1 MNKHVIRRRTLL
13 KSLGPAAF
21 LAAPVFR
28 DVVAEAQSAFPQ
40 RLVILQFPGG
50 AYHRVQSKFFA
61 TKDTDT
67 TWNWDEQLKPFMPLR
82 SDIALLK
89 QIGDLTRPGQD
100 HGHAVETMLV
110 GAVGYLG
117 DEGKAGQFP
126 PGWTSIDQTI
136 AGHIGKATRF
146 SSLQMGM
153 NVTSEEGGVASVSF
167 NNGAALAPVTDPMVM
182 FSRLF
187 GNGTPAPSP
196 TPGSPSEG
204 VDPALEHLHAKKR
217 SLLDLRQAELQEIRS
232 IVSSAEYGKLD
243 GHLDALRELEKLIP
257 AAGLPNGGDTGGT
270 VVPPTSNVA
279 CGAPAVT
286 NKTDVPSLVQAMTE
300 LTFQAMNCDLTRV
313 ITLQW
318 EMYGA
323 SLGFAGVGE
332 QTHHDLQHNPGSNG
346 AAFNPVQMW
355 FMNQIVTFI
364 QRFKSAAEGDGT
376 LLSNSAVFVLSEMAD
391 GQFHTAIP
399 FLGFIAG
406 QAGGKIKTGGDI
418 VGSESALNDLHISL
432 ARVFGLNINTYG
444 DPQFVKSPIALA

>member
-1 MNKHVIRRRTLL
+1 MNRHVIRRRTLL

-28 DVVAEAQSAFPQ
+28 DVVAEAQGAFPQ

-61 TKDTDT
+61 TKETDT
-67 TWNWDEQLKPFMPLR
+67 TWNWDEQLKPFLPLR

-100 HGHAVETMLV
+100 DGHSVSTMLV
-110 GAVGYLG
+110 GARGNAA
-117 DEGKAGQFP
+117 GK
-126 PGWTSIDQTI
+126 TSIDQTI
-136 AGHIGKATRF
+136 ADHIGKATRF

-153 NVTSEEGGVASVSF
+153 NVVNEDGNLFVMTF
-167 NNGAALAPVTDPMVM
+167 NNGVRLPPVTDPMVT

-187 GNGTPAPSP
+187 GNGAPAPSP

-204 VDPALEHLHAKKR
+204 VDPMLEDLYAKKR
-217 SLLDLRQAELQEIRS
+217 SLLDLRKAELQELRS
-232 IVSSAEYGKLD
+232 VVSSAEYDKLD
-243 GHLDALRELEKLIP
+243 GHLTALRELEKLIP
-257 AAGLPNGGDTGGT
+257 TAGLSNGGDTGGT

-279 CGAPAVT
+279 CGAPAIT
-286 NKTDVPSLVQAMTE
+286 NKTDAPSLVQAMTE

-313 ITLQW
+313 VTLQW
-318 EMYGA
+318 EMYEA
-323 SLGFAGVGE
+323 SLAFLGVEE
-332 QTHHDLQHNPGSNG
+332 QTHHDLQHNPGTNG
-346 AAFNPVQMW
+346 AAFNPVQKW
-355 FMNQIVTFI
+355 FMDQIVTFI

-376 LLSNSAVFVLSEMAD
+376 LLSNSALFMLSEMAD

-399 FLGFIAG
+399 FFGFIAG

-418 VGSESALNDLHISL
+418 VGNESGLNDLYISL
-432 ARVFGLNINTYG
+432 ARGFGLNIDTYG
-444 DPQFVKSPIALA
+444 DPQFVRSPIPLA